1 MNYFLF
7 FNKINFI
14 VNYRIPYALH
24 NYFFSEEKID
34 ANYVSYP
41 LKKEQ
46 LKDLFESKQFKGFN
60 VTIPYKEDVLPLCD
74 ELTETAQK
82 IGAVNTVKLVNGKYL
97 GTNTDAPGFTL
108 MLKEEANF
116 ELTDKTIFLLG
127 AGGAAKAITYSAL
140 TENCKKIMIY
150 DISEER
156 TAVLKNHYANKK
168 IETTSATTRFQDI
181 IAQAD
186 IIINATP
193 IGMEE
198 TINQSILSEEQLAFA
213 NNACLIVDIIY
224 SPEKT
229 KLLALA
235 QSLGLKTLNGL
246 GMLAGQGILG
256 EKFWFSKNLRYNI
269 SKEVLLRAI
278 KSGISSK

>member
-1 MNYFLF
+1 MKKQYGL
-7 FNKINFI
+7 IG
-14 VNYRIPYALH
+14 YPLGYSLSPALH

-34 ANYVSYP
+34 ASYVSHP

-82 IGAVNTVKLVNGKYL
+82 IGAVNTVKLVGGKYI

-108 MLKEEANF
+108 MLKEEADF
-116 ELTDKTIFLLG
+116 ELTNKTIFLLG

-140 TENCKKIMIY
+140 TENCKKLFVY
-150 DISEER
+150 DISEVR

-168 IETTSATTRFQDI
+168 IETTSVTNSFQDI

-198 TINQSILSEEQLAFA
+198 TINQSILNEEQLSFA
-213 NNACLIVDIIY
+213 KKTCLVIDIIY
-224 SPEKT
+224 SPTRT
-229 KLLALA
+229 KLMALA
-235 QSLGLKTLNGL
+235 ESHGLKTLNGL

-269 SKEVLLRAI
+269 SKEILLRAI
-278 KSGISSK
+278 QSGVSSK

>member
-1 MNYFLF
+1 MKKQYGL
-7 FNKINFI
+7 IG
-14 VNYRIPYALH
+14 YPLGYSLSPALH
-24 NYFFSEEKID
+24 NYFFLEENIN
-34 ANYVSYP
+34 ANYVSCP
-41 LKKEQ
+41 LNKEQ
-46 LKDLFESKQFKGFN
+46 LKDLFESKKFSGFN
-60 VTIPYKEDVLPLCD
+60 VTIPYKEDVLALCD

-82 IGAVNTVKLVNGKYL
+82 IGAVNTVKLVSGKYI

-116 ELTDKTIFLLG
+116 ELTDKSIFLLG

-140 TENCKKIMIY
+140 TENCKKLDVF
-150 DISEER
+150 DINEVR
-156 TAVLKNHYANKK
+156 TAVLKNNYANKK
-168 IETTSATTRFQDI
+168 IETTSVTTRFQDI

-198 TINQSILSEEQLAFA
+198 TINQSILNEEQLSFA
-213 NNACLIVDIIY
+213 KKTCLVVDIIY
-224 SPEKT
+224 SPPRT
-229 KLLALA
+229 KLMALA
-235 QSLGLKTLNGL
+235 ESRGLKTLNGL

-256 EKFWFSKNLRYNI
+256 EMFWLSKNLRYNI

-278 KSGISSK
+278 QSGVSSK

>member
-1 MNYFLF
+1 MHTKYCL
-7 FNKINFI
+7 IG
-14 VNYRIPYALH
+14 YPLGYSLSPALH

-34 ANYVSYP
+34 ASYVSHP

-82 IGAVNTVKLVNGKYL
+82 IGAVNTVKLVGGKYI

-168 IETTSATTRFQDI
+168 IETTSVTTRFQDI

-198 TINQSILSEEQLAFA
+198 TINQSILNEEQLAFA
-213 NNACLIVDIIY
+213 NNNCLIVDIIY

-229 KLLALA
+229 KLIALA
-235 QSLGLKTLNGL
+235 QSRGLKTLNGL

-269 SKEVLLRAI
+269 SKEILLRAI
-278 KSGISSK
+278 QSGVSSK